1 MIKKRK
7 FGTYNMIILQH
18 CCLSYEAS
26 PDSGSTEFII
36 HCRPIDLR
44 YSVDYIWRNKKRR
57 LGIPNNNDN
66 ALYIVEMH
74 IM

>member
-44 YSVDYIWRNKKRR
+44 YSVDYI
-57 LGIPNNNDN
+57 
-66 ALYIVEMH
+66 
-74 IM
+74 